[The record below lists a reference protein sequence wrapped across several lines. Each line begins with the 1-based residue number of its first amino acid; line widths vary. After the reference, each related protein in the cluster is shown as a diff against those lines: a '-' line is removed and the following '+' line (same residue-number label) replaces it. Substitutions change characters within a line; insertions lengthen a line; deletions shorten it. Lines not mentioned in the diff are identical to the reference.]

1 MIPKENIA
9 LVLDTAKI
17 EEVVGDFVPLKRRG
31 INLIGLCPF
40 HGEKT
45 PSFNVSPVRNIF
57 KCFGC
62 GEGGN
67 AINFVMK
74 HENYSYPEA
83 IRYIAAKYNIEL
95 NETKPTDEQLSQQAE
110 SDALYIINDFA
121 AKYFQ
126 DQMWQTEYGQN
137 IGVAYFQE
145 RGLHDEI
152 IQRFGLGFANG
163 QGSDLIN
170 TMVAQKYEADY
181 IRKAGLM
188 NSYGRD
194 FFKLRVMFPVH
205 NVAGKVVGFG
215 GRIMS
220 NDKSQPKYINT
231 PESPIYNKS
240 KSLYGI
246 FQAKK
251 SIAQANE
258 CFLVEGYMDVIAL
271 HQGGIENVVAS
282 SGTSLTV
289 GQIQLIKRYT
299 NNITILYDG
308 DAAGSKA
315 ALRGLDLVL
324 EQDMDVKI
332 VSFPA
337 GDDPDSYIR
346 KLGEQAFRAYL
357 KANAK
362 DFILFKTQV
371 LLKDTAQDPI
381 ARANALQEV
390 VISLAKI
397 AAPLKRDIYVRECAQ
412 LFNIDEARLHQE
424 INKMLTAQYNKDKQA
439 AALEHTPNPQTISN
453 SILAPNATVDNAV
466 SDTNFVDTNFV
477 TPHSANLAP
486 TLGQGYQERDIVRL
500 LIQFGQK
507 KFNAQETIAEHIL
520 ANMLHLLPEFDQPLY
535 KKIVERYLTA
545 IEEGQAIDTDFF
557 INHPDNN
564 IQQLAVQIILEA
576 EQYNYSPNWE
586 KYNVYLTSQEMPEQ
600 NHLRDAYYGVARFK
614 LKKIERLAKK
624 NQQEL
629 KELQDN
635 RGSMEDMMILL
646 ATQQKL
652 NAMRNDLAKL
662 LNTVVLK

>member
-1 MIPKENIA
+1 MIPQESIQ

-17 EEVVGDFVPLKRRG
+17 EDVVGDFVPLKRRG
-31 INLIGLCPF
+31 INMIGLCPF

-62 GEGGN
+62 GVGGN
-67 AINFVMK
+67 AINFVMQ

-83 IRYIAAKYNIEL
+83 IRYIAKKYNIEL
-95 NETKPTDEQLSQQAE
+95 NEAKPTDEYLSQQAV

-121 AKYFQ
+121 AQYFQ
-126 DQMWQTEYGQN
+126 DLMWDTEYGQN
-137 IGVAYFQE
+137 VALAYFHE
-145 RGLHDEI
+145 RGLREETV
-152 IQRFGLGFANG
+152 RKFGLGFANG
-163 QGSDLIN
+163 QQSDLVQ
-170 TMVAQKYEADY
+170 TMLGRKYEADY
-181 IRKAGLM
+181 IRQAGLS

-194 FFKLRVMFPVH
+194 FFRMRVMFPVH

-215 GRIMS
+215 GRVMAGA
-220 NDKSQPKYINT
+220 DKSQPKYINT

-251 SIAQANE
+251 AIAQANE
-258 CFLVEGYMDVIAL
+258 CLLVEGYMDVVAL

-308 DAAGSKA
+308 DAAGIKA

-346 KLGEQAFRAYL
+346 KVGETAFRAYM
-357 KANAK
+357 KSNAK
-362 DFILFKTQV
+362 DFILFKTQL

-381 ARANALQEV
+381 ARANALQEIV
-390 VISLAKI
+390 LSLAKI
-397 AAPLKRDIYVRECAQ
+397 SAPLKRDIYIRECAQ
-412 LFNIDEARLHQE
+412 LFNLEEARLHQE
-424 INKMLTAQYNKDKQA
+424 INKMLTTQFKKDQQQQQA
-439 AALEHTPNPQTISN
+439 TALQSERAATSEDINTSQPDNQQNP
-453 SILAPNATVDNAV
+453 
-466 SDTNFVDTNFV
+466 FVDTTFIN
-477 TPHSANLAP
+477 PHSANLA
-486 TLGQGYQERDIVRL
+486 TTVGQGYQERDMVRL
-500 LIQFGQK
+500 LVQFGSRV
-507 KFNAQETIAEHIL
+507 FNESSSVAEHVL
-520 ANMLHLLPEFDQPLY
+520 ENMLPLLEEFDNPLY
-535 KKIVERYLTA
+535 KEIVEIYINALS
-545 IEEGQAIDTDFF
+545 EEQHLETDFF
-557 INHPDNN
+557 LNHERQD
-564 IQQLAVQIILEA
+564 IQSLGVQLVVEA

-586 KYNVYLTSQEMPEQ
+586 RYNVYLTTQKMPEQ
-600 NHLRDAYYGVARFK
+600 NHLRDVASSVSRFK
-614 LKKIERLAKK
+614 LKKIERLAQK
-624 NQQEL
+624 NQQKL
-629 KELQDN
+629 KDLQQGIQN
-635 RGSMEDMMILL
+635 SAEDIMLL
-646 ATQQKL
+646 LVVQQKL
-652 NAMRNDLAKL
+652 NAMRNELAKT

>member
-1 MIPKENIA
+1 MIPQESIQ

-17 EEVVGDFVPLKRRG
+17 EDVVGDFVPLKRRG
-31 INLIGLCPF
+31 INMIGLCPF

-62 GEGGN
+62 GVGGN
-67 AINFVMK
+67 AINFVMQ

-83 IRYIAAKYNIEL
+83 IRYIAKKYNIEL
-95 NETKPTDEQLSQQAE
+95 NEAKPTDEYLSQQAV

-121 AKYFQ
+121 AQYFQ
-126 DQMWQTEYGQN
+126 DLMWDTEYGQN
-137 IGVAYFQE
+137 VALAYFHE
-145 RGLHDEI
+145 RGLREETV
-152 IQRFGLGFANG
+152 RKFGLGFANG
-163 QGSDLIN
+163 QQSDLVQ
-170 TMVAQKYEADY
+170 TMLGRKYEADY
-181 IRKAGLM
+181 IRQAGLS

-194 FFKLRVMFPVH
+194 FFRMRVMFPVH

-215 GRIMS
+215 GRVMAGA
-220 NDKSQPKYINT
+220 DKSQPKYINT

-251 SIAQANE
+251 AIAKELE
-258 CFLVEGYMDVIAL
+258 CLLVEGYMDVVAL

-308 DAAGSKA
+308 DAAGIKA

-346 KLGEQAFRAYL
+346 KVGETAFRAYM
-357 KANAK
+357 KSNAK
-362 DFILFKTQV
+362 DFILFKTQL

-381 ARANALQEV
+381 ARANALQEIV
-390 VISLAKI
+390 LSLAKI
-397 AAPLKRDIYVRECAQ
+397 SAPLKRDIYIRECAQ
-412 LFNIDEARLHQE
+412 LFNLEEARLHQE
-424 INKMLTAQYNKDKQA
+424 INKMLTTQFKKDQQQQQA
-439 AALEHTPNPQTISN
+439 TALQSARAATSEDINTSEPDNQQNP
-453 SILAPNATVDNAV
+453 
-466 SDTNFVDTNFV
+466 FVDTTFIN
-477 TPHSANLAP
+477 PHSANLA
-486 TLGQGYQERDIVRL
+486 TTVGQGYQERDMVRL
-500 LIQFGQK
+500 LVQFGSRV
-507 KFNAQETIAEHIL
+507 FNESSSVAEHVL
-520 ANMLHLLPEFDQPLY
+520 ENMLPLLEEFDNPLY
-535 KKIVERYLTA
+535 KEIVEIYINALS
-545 IEEGQAIDTDFF
+545 EEQNLETDFF
-557 INHPDNN
+557 LNHERQD
-564 IQQLAVQIILEA
+564 IQSLAVQLVVEA

-586 KYNVYLTSQEMPEQ
+586 RYNVYLTTQKMPEQ
-600 NHLRDAYYGVARFK
+600 NHLRDVASSVSRFK
-614 LKKIERLAKK
+614 LKKIERLAQK
-624 NQQEL
+624 NQQKL
-629 KELQDN
+629 KNLQQGIQN
-635 RGSMEDMMILL
+635 SAEDIMLL
-646 ATQQKL
+646 LVVQQKL
-652 NAMRNDLAKL
+652 NAMRNELAKT